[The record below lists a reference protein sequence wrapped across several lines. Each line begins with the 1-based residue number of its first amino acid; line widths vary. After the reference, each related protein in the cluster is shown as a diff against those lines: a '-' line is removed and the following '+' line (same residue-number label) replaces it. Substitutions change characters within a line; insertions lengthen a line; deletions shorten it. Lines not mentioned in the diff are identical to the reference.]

1 MQFIEDLKWRYASKA
16 MNGKKINESKINNI
30 LESIILAPT
39 SSGLQPFE
47 ILVVK
52 NSELKEKIKPLAFNQ
67 SVITE
72 CSHLLVF
79 AVWDNYTEERINHAF
94 EVSHG
99 IRGFNQEWDNYRKRL
114 LEMYVGRPAQENF
127 EHAARQAYIAFGF
140 AIATAATERVDST
153 PIEGFNPEAVNALL
167 ELKAKGLRSVLLLPL
182 GYRDEQKDWL
192 VDLKKVRKPKAGF
205 ITDLD

>member
-16 MNGKKINESKINNI
+16 MNGKKIDESKINNI

-114 LEMYVGRPAQENF
+114 LEMYVGRPVQENF

-153 PIEGFNPEAVNALL
+153 PIEGFNPKAVDALL
-167 ELKAKGLRSVLLLPL
+167 ELKAKGLRSILLLPL
-182 GYRDEQKDWL
+182 GFRDEQKDWL

>member
-99 IRGFNQEWDNYRKRL
+99 VRGFNQEWDNYRKRL

-153 PIEGFNPEAVNALL
+153 PIEGFNPEAVDVLL
-167 ELKAKGLRSVLLLPL
+167 ELKEKGLRSVLLLPL

>member
-16 MNGKKINESKINNI
+16 MNGKKIDESKINNI

-67 SVITE
+67 SVTTE
-72 CSHLLVF
+72 CSHLLIF

-99 IRGFNQEWDNYRKRL
+99 VRGFNQEWDNYRKRL

-153 PIEGFNPEAVNALL
+153 PIEGFNPEAVDVLL
-167 ELKAKGLRSVLLLPL
+167 ELKEKGLRSVLLLPL

>member
-16 MNGKKINESKINNI
+16 MNGKEIDIIKINNI

-47 ILVVK
+47 VLVIK
-52 NSELKEKIKPLAFNQ
+52 NKELKEKIRPIAFNQ
-67 SVITE
+67 SVITD

-79 AVWDNYTEERINHAF
+79 AVWDDYTEERINHAF
-94 EVSHG
+94 EVSHA
-99 IRGFNQEWDNYRKRL
+99 IRGFNQDWDNYRKRL
-114 LEMYVGRPAQENF
+114 LDLYLGRSSEENF
-127 EHAARQAYIAFGF
+127 EHASKQAYIAFGF

-153 PIEGFNPEAVNALL
+153 PIEGFNPEAVDALL
-167 ELKAKGLRSVLLLPL
+167 ALKEKGLRSILLLPL

-205 ITDLD
+205 ITELD

>member
-16 MNGKKINESKINNI
+16 MNGKKIDESKINNI

-79 AVWDNYTEERINHAF
+79 AVWDDYTEERINHAF

-153 PIEGFNPEAVNALL
+153 PIEGFNPEAVDALL

>member
-16 MNGKKINESKINNI
+16 MNGKKIDESKINNI

-47 ILVVK
+47 ILIVK

-79 AVWDNYTEERINHAF
+79 AVWNNYTEERINHAF

-153 PIEGFNPEAVNALL
+153 PIEGFNPEAVDALL

>member
-1 MQFIEDLKWRYASKA
+1 MQSIEDLKWRYASKA
-16 MNGKKINESKINNI
+16 MNGKKIDESKISNI

-153 PIEGFNPEAVNALL
+153 PIEGFNPEAVDALL

>member
-16 MNGKKINESKINNI
+16 MNGKKIDESKINNI

-114 LEMYVGRPAQENF
+114 LEMYVVRPAQENF

-153 PIEGFNPEAVNALL
+153 PIEGFNPEAVDALL
-167 ELKAKGLRSVLLLPL
+167 ELKEKGLRSVLLLPL

>member
-16 MNGKKINESKINNI
+16 MNGKKIDESKINNI

-114 LEMYVGRPAQENF
+114 LEMYVGRPVQENF

-153 PIEGFNPEAVNALL
+153 PIEGFNPKAVDALL

-182 GYRDEQKDWL
+182 GFRDEQKDWL